1 MLDCDKKDQNV
12 CVCVFSQVNIFSTI
26 CFVRFR
32 MNYTHDTFRIPTL
45 AKVGKCMLKLCLA
58 MAIRKS
64 SQADCLCIEY
74 PR

>member
-1 MLDCDKKDQNV
+1 
-12 CVCVFSQVNIFSTI
+12 
-26 CFVRFR
+26 

-64 SQADCLCIEY
+64 SRAHCLRIEY
-74 PR
+74 PRLAIPILPLKIWNMEYVRKL